1 MPFPKPLSNANP
13 WIYVE
18 KTKRKKK
25 ECEKIR
31 CFLKI
36 GMSNFHGLN
45 QWQMNM

>member
-1 MPFPKPLSNANP
+1 MPFSKPLSNANP

-31 CFLKI
+31 FFKI
-36 GMSNFHGLN
+36 FGMSNFHKLN
-45 QWQMNM
+45 QWQINM